1 MDFFDIFIALLF
13 VSVTIVG
20 KLIDKKL
27 KKSADSTKKIDTEAW
42 KEILDEIP
50 EVDAVLGTA
59 AYDKILDAVD
69 EGPETAAPN
78 IRTAPVLKPPVVPVV
93 ARGTDE
99 PCKTDKNRIDPK
111 KLIIYSEIMTPKFRD

>member
-42 KEILDEIP
+42 KEILDETIK
-50 EVDAVLGTA
+50 EMR
-59 AYDKILDAVD
+59 

>member
-1 MDFFDIFIALLF
+1 MDFFDILIALLF
-13 VSVTIVG
+13 VSVTIAG

-42 KEILDEIP
+42 KEILDETIK
-50 EVDAVLGTA
+50 EVR
-59 AYDKILDAVD
+59 

-78 IRTAPVLKPPVVPVV
+78 IRTAPALKPPVVSVV

-99 PCKTDKNRIDPK
+99 PCKTDKNMIDPK